1 MIPRGL
7 LNRYDS
13 TETLIGRCMI
23 PRELLRHIHCYYYYQ
38 EEKFFNELM
47 SIGDD

>member
-1 MIPRGL
+1 MIPRDL

-23 PRELLRHIHCYYYYQ
+23 PRELLRHIHTQPTNNQPTDQHTITFTYT
-38 EEKFFNELM
+38 
-47 SIGDD
+47 